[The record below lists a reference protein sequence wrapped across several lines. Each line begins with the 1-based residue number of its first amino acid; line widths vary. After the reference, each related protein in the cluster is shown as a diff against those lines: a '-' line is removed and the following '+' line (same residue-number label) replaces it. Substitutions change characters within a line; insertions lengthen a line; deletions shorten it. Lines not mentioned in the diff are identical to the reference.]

1 MHRRRSGFSLVE
13 VVIALVVAAVGLLAV
28 AGVDAMAW
36 RRRARA
42 DLAAAAALAARVR
55 VERVASLACGVA
67 ASGTLI
73 VAERLAERWTVTPGE
88 RGLLLV
94 TAVAYHDGERGR
106 DSAVVHGSRWCE

>member
-28 AGVDAMAW
+28 AGVDATAW
-36 RRRARA
+36 RRRTRA

-55 VERVASLACGVA
+55 AERVTSLACGA
-67 ASGTLI
+67 SASGTL
-73 VAERLAERWTVTPGE
+73 AAAGRLVERWTVT
-88 RGLLLV
+88 RGARGVLFV
-94 TAVAYHDGERGR
+94 TAVAFFDGDRGR